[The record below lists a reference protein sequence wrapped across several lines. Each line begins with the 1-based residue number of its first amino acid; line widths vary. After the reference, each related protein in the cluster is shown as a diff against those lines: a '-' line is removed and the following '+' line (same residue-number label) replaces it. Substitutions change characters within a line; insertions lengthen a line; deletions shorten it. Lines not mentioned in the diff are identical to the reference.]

1 MGVKQALEKKKDN
14 GTYFKFQFVLF
25 PPLCYK
31 LVKKLSRIDFFARL
45 WAWPKFATFL
55 KSDVF
60 LCSERPKQA
69 IKIGKSQRTLFLDSV
84 RSIAT

>member
-14 GTYFKFQFVLF
+14 GTHFKFQFVLLSPF
-25 PPLCYK
+25 YYK

-45 WAWPKFATFL
+45 WACTKLATFL

-60 LCSERPKQA
+60 YAPNVQNRPQK
-69 IKIGKSQRTLFLDSV
+69 
-84 RSIAT
+84 

>member
-1 MGVKQALEKKKDN
+1 MNLWMGVKQALEKKKDN
-14 GTYFKFQFVLF
+14 GTHFKFQFVLL

-31 LVKKLSRIDFFARL
+31 LLKKLSRFDFFARL

-60 LCSERPKQA
+60 YAPNVQNRP
-69 IKIGKSQRTLFLDSV
+69 
-84 RSIAT
+84 